1 MERGSDKNSP
11 RQDDL
16 LAAELAGQYGSRGSN
31 REEWAD
37 PEPPADDDP
46 DVALT
51 GRVGDPRTDGTTTTA
66 YSTGTT
72 TADDGAGEP
81 A

>member
-1 MERGSDKNSP
+1 MERGSDKNSA

-51 GRVGDPRTDGTTTTA
+51 GRVGDPRTDDATTPA
-66 YSTGTT
+66 P
-72 TADDGAGEP
+72 DGAGES